1 MSMKKVIEVKDLIA
15 KYGDKTVLHG
25 VTTDVYESEIKVVL
39 GTSGCGK
46 TTFLKHTI
54 GLLTPAGG
62 TVKILNTL
70 MGELDTP
77 ETTSVLKRIG
87 VMYQYGALLGSLTIG
102 ENVAL
107 PLQMHTKLSPK
118 IIREIVNLK
127 LEQVSLSH
135 AYDLYP
141 GELSGGMRKR
151 AAIARAI
158 VMDPP
163 ILFCDEPSA
172 GLDPVTASG
181 LDDLL
186 LQMREELGITVVVI
200 THEIPSILKIA
211 DSILYLQDGVPLY
224 DGSLSEAQKLTSGP
238 VADFFSRKSET
249 GAKITEKATPLFS
262 IER

>member
-1 MSMKKVIEVKDLIA
+1 MNRKKVIEVSDMVA

-25 VTTDVYESEIKVVL
+25 VSTDIYSSEIKVVL

-54 GLLTPAGG
+54 GLLTPASGS
-62 TVKILNTL
+62 VKILDTV

-77 ETTSVLKRIG
+77 STTSVLKRIG

-118 IIREIVNLK
+118 IITEIVKLK
-127 LEQVSLSH
+127 LDQVSLSH
-135 AYDLYP
+135 AYSLYP

-186 LQMREELGITVVVI
+186 LEMREEMGITVVVI

-211 DSILYLQDGVPLY
+211 DSILYLKDGVPLY
-224 DGSLSEAQKLTSGP
+224 DGSLKEALTLTEGP
-238 VADFFSRKSET
+238 LADFFNRKSE
-249 GAKITEKATPLFS
+249 ATEEHISQTPLFT